1 MNKETFRYAACG
13 GLNMFLG
20 YVVYYVSFKFLLREQ
35 TFDLGFY
42 ALKAH
47 VAALFFSFCFNV
59 LFGFMLMKFVVF
71 IYSTIPASVQFIRYL
86 MVCLFNLALNYILL
100 KILVEYFHIYPTIAQ
115 IFTMVVVVVTSY
127 IAARNFSFKF
137 SPPPDVKD

>member
-1 MNKETFRYAACG
+1 
-13 GLNMFLG
+13 
-20 YVVYYVSFKFLLREQ
+20 
-35 TFDLGFY
+35 
-42 ALKAH
+42 
-47 VAALFFSFCFNV
+47 
-59 LFGFMLMKFVVF
+59 MKFVVF
-71 IYSTIPASVQFIRYL
+71 IHSTIPASVQFIRYL

-137 SPPPDVKD
+137 SPQPEVKD